1 MEPGDVSV
9 GGPAKLAFDY
19 QFDPGREA
27 GATADLTNYVLEFA
41 VEFTPFG
48 PTGAYSG
55 SATAPIFDATRDGT
69 GAVDSWIDSDG
80 YFTTSNDLVT
90 PLPNRTWN
98 DEDVPY
104 VVANSFRLSFN
115 DLGTAGSYNS
125 NDLGEYA
132 FSLTL
137 FTPDGS
143 TELAS
148 AAGIAVVPEPAS
160 LALAALGGIALL
172 RRRRVTG

>member
-1 MEPGDVSV
+1 M
-9 GGPAKLAFDY
+9 
-19 QFDPGREA
+19 
-27 GATADLTNYVLEFA
+27 
-41 VEFTPFG
+41 
-48 PTGAYSG
+48 
-55 SATAPIFDATRDGT
+55 
-69 GAVDSWIDSDG
+69 
-80 YFTTSNDLVT
+80 T

-104 VVANSFRLSFN
+104 VVANSFQLSFN